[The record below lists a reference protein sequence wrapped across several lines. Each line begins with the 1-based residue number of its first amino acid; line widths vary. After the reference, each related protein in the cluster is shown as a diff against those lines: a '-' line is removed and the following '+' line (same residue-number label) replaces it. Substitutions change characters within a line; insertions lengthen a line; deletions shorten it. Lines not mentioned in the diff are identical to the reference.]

1 VTSQPQQDRQTRR
14 EQILATA
21 ADLFAARGFH
31 GVSVADLGAACGIS
45 GPALY
50 KHFVSKDAVLAEML
64 VSISQELLA
73 VGGERVASASSAP
86 DAVGA
91 LVDWHVDFAL
101 RHRPLIVV
109 QDRDWESLP
118 REARERVRSL
128 QRSYVDLWATQLQRV
143 HEGLDLDQARAMAH
157 AAFGLIN
164 STPHSG
170 LLPDVSMHDLL
181 RQMALGALGVPDPGA
196 G

>member
-1 VTSQPQQDRQTRR
+1 MSRR
-14 EQILATA
+14 DQILATA
-21 ADLFAARGFH
+21 AELFASRGYH

-50 KHFVSKDAVLAEML
+50 KHFPSKQAVLADML
-64 VSISQELLA
+64 VSISEELLR
-73 VGGERVASASSAP
+73 VGRERVDTAADPRA
-86 DAVGA
+86 AVGA

-118 REARERVRSL
+118 VEAREQVRSL
-128 QRSYVDLWATQLQRV
+128 QREYVDLWAAELRLT
-143 HEGLDLDQARAMAH
+143 HDALDLPTARAMAH

-170 LLPDVSMHDLL
+170 LLPDLRMRDLL
-181 RQMALGALGVPDPGA
+181 SRMALGALGVS
-196 G
+196 

>member
-1 VTSQPQQDRQTRR
+1 MSRRPDRRS
-14 EQILATA
+14 QILDTA
-21 ADLFAARGFH
+21 AELFAARGYH

-50 KHFVSKDAVLAEML
+50 KHFESKQAMLAEML
-64 VSISQELLA
+64 VSISEELLR
-73 VGGERVASASSAP
+73 VGRQRAA
-86 DAVGA
+86 DAADPAAALAA

-118 REARERVRSL
+118 EDAREQVRRL
-128 QRSYVDLWATQLQRV
+128 QREYVDLWAAQLRLV
-143 HEGLDLDQARAMAH
+143 DPARDLPTARAMAH

-164 STPHSG
+164 STPHSS
-170 LLPDVSMHDLL
+170 LLPDA
-181 RQMALGALGVPDPGA
+181 QMREVLTRMAVGALRG
-196 G
+196 

>member
-1 VTSQPQQDRQTRR
+1 MSRR

-21 ADLFAARGFH
+21 AELFASRGYH

-50 KHFVSKDAVLAEML
+50 KHFASKQAVLAEML
-64 VSISQELLA
+64 VSISEELLRVGRARVDDAADPRAA
-73 VGGERVASASSAP
+73 VVA
-86 DAVGA
+86 
-91 LVDWHVDFAL
+91 LIDWHVDFAL

-118 REARERVRSL
+118 AEARERVRSL
-128 QRSYVDLWATQLQRV
+128 QREYVDLWAAELRLLDD
-143 HEGLDLDQARAMAH
+143 GLDLPTARAMAH

-170 LLPDVSMHDLL
+170 LLPDNQMHALL
-181 RQMALGALGVPDPGA
+181 SRMALGALL
-196 G
+196 